1 MKERLTQKTSL
12 IIIVSIVLLITS
24 LTSYY
29 FFQYQQAKQNPEI
42 SAHDQIIRTTEK
54 IQNFIDLPKDEIPR
68 MFTVSNREKLQN
80 QPFFERAQ
88 NGDQVLIYIRT
99 NKAILYRPSDNRV
112 IEVAPFS
119 VQ

>member
-1 MKERLTQKTSL
+1 MKELFTKKTSL
-12 IIIVSIVLLITS
+12 IIIVIIVLLITS

-29 FFQYQQAKQNPEI
+29 FFQYQRAKKNPEK
-42 SAHDQIIRTTEK
+42 SAHEEIMRTTEK
-54 IQNFIDLPKDEIPR
+54 IQHFIDLPKDEIPR

-80 QPFFERAQ
+80 QPFFERARD
-88 NGDQVLIYIRT
+88 GDQVLIYVTT